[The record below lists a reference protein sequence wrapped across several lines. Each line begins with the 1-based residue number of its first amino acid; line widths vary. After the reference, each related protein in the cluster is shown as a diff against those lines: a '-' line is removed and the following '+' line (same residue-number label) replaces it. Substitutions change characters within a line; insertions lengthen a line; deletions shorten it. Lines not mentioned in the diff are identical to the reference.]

1 MAREKAKPTEQPD
14 LDEATASP
22 GEALPPIPD
31 TAYPANA
38 APLPSPP
45 VHTQDRDPADRE
57 AWKRE
62 RAKQL
67 GYHR

>member
-1 MAREKAKPTEQPD
+1 MAREKAKPTEQRD
-14 LDEATASP
+14 LDEAIASP

-31 TAYPANA
+31 AAYPANA
-38 APLPSPP
+38 TPLPSPP

-57 AWKRE
+57 TWKRE